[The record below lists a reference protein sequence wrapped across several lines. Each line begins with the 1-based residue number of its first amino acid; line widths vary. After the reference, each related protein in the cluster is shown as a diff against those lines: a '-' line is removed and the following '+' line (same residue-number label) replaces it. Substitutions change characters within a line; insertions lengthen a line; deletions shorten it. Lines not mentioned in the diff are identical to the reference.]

1 MLEREDATTLLD
13 QMQRGDQRALA
24 TVLSENYL
32 SLHNWIHRKLDRR
45 LQGRVDAEDI
55 LQESYLAAV
64 QRLKHF
70 SGSNRTSILIWLQ
83 LIVEQTLID
92 VHRRHYKTRG
102 RSVSRELATGTT
114 GPVCAQLAQQVT
126 SQPSPYQLASRR
138 ETAQQIGRAIESLSG
153 RDQQIIRL
161 RYYLELSNGETA
173 EELRIQEKAASIR
186 YARAL
191 KRLASILSRRF
202 AIDAL

>member
-1 MLEREDATTLLD
+1 MLEPEDATMLLD

-32 SLHNWIHRKLDRR
+32 PLQNWIQRKLDRR

-55 LQESYLAAV
+55 LQEAYLAAV

-70 SGSNRTSILIWLQ
+70 NGNNRTSILIWLQ

-114 GPVCAQLAQQVT
+114 GPVCVQLAQQIS
-126 SQPSPYQLASRR
+126 SQPSPYQQATRR
-138 ETAQQIGRAIESLSG
+138 EAAFQIGHAIESLSC

-161 RYYLELSNGETA
+161 RYYMEMTNGETA
-173 EELRIQEKAASIR
+173 EELSIQEKAASIR

-191 KRLASILSRRF
+191 KRLAIILSRRF
-202 AIDAL
+202 SLDAL